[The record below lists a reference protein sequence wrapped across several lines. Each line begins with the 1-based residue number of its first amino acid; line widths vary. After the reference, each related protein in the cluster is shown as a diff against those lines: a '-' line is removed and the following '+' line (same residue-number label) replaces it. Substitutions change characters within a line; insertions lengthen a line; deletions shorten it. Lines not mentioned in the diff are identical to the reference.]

1 MAQFKI
7 IDGEENPTESLH
19 ENDHA
24 LNKWYRSHGNHSS
37 NRFSELKLINKNNIK
52 NSDIA
57 WIFKSGE
64 PQDIQS
70 NPIIVNGV
78 IFTPISGN
86 YIAAIDGYTGKLI
99 WKTRKFKSTL
109 AKRGLIYWKDPKT
122 NQAKIFFSNEKNLI
136 SLNTN
141 NGSFHRE
148 FGCNGLVRTGLN
160 FLPSAIYKNQLILAT
175 FYHNIESYNILE
187 GKLLWKLKFKETF
200 SKRVGGLK
208 YYNSLGN
215 PWGGSSLDVSREFFY
230 LVTGNPSY
238 MFDGTRGSGPNRDA
252 NSIIAIDL
260 NKKQKIF
267 KNKKIGK
274 SIFMNLRYSFVY
286 IYFFIVKK
294 ILICFA

>member
-1 MAQFKI
+1 LAQFKI

-122 NQAKIFFSNEKNLI
+122 NQAKIFFL
-136 SLNTN
+136 
-141 NGSFHRE
+141 
-148 FGCNGLVRTGLN
+148 
-160 FLPSAIYKNQLILAT
+160 
-175 FYHNIESYNILE
+175 
-187 GKLLWKLKFKETF
+187 
-200 SKRVGGLK
+200 
-208 YYNSLGN
+208 
-215 PWGGSSLDVSREFFY
+215 
-230 LVTGNPSY
+230 
-238 MFDGTRGSGPNRDA
+238 M
-252 NSIIAIDL
+252 
-260 NKKQKIF
+260 
-267 KNKKIGK
+267 KKI
-274 SIFMNLRYSFVY
+274 
-286 IYFFIVKK
+286 
-294 ILICFA
+294 